1 MKPTIADAST
11 LPQPSQRFATVQ
23 TWAEVLR
30 TGNLSAGRHMDAVT
44 RWLLIARASVFT
56 MTLTSAAIGGLLA
69 AAEEESFHWVAFLLT
84 ALGLTLCHASNNM
97 TNDYLDLESGVDTP
111 DYARA
116 LYAPHP
122 ILSGLVSKAGLL
134 AAIALVNL
142 ATLGIAVYLTY
153 LRGWP
158 VLVFTGLGFF
168 LSLFYVAPPLRL
180 KHRGLGELSVF
191 VVWGPLMIGG
201 AYYTT
206 SGELTPW
213 AILASIPYAVLVT
226 TVLIGKHLDK
236 AEQDQAKG
244 IHTMVVLLG
253 ERASL
258 ALNRAL
264 MVGFYVVVLG
274 LVLAGVLGVWVALV
288 ALSLAR
294 LRSVLSAYS
303 RPRPERAPPGYPIW
317 PLWFVAW
324 AFLLT
329 RRAGLLF
336 LAGLILNLVLPLQ
349 VPWGP

>member
-1 MKPTIADAST
+1 MADAST
-11 LPQPSQRFATVQ
+11 LTQPSQRFASVQ

-30 TGNLSAGRHMDAVT
+30 TGNLSAGRRMDVVT
-44 RWLLIARASVFT
+44 RWLLIARASVFS

-69 AAEEESFHWVAFLLT
+69 AAEEESFHWLAFFLT
-84 ALGLTLCHASNNM
+84 AVGLTLCHAANNM
-97 TNDYLDLESGVDTP
+97 VNDYLDLESGVDTP

-134 AAIALVNL
+134 AGIAAVNL
-142 ATLGIAVYLTY
+142 AALAIAVYLTY

-158 VLVFTGLGFF
+158 VLIFTGLGFF
-168 LSLFYVAPPLRL
+168 LSIFYVAPPLRL
-180 KHRGLGELSVF
+180 KHHGLGELSVF
-191 VVWGPLMIGG
+191 LVWGPLMIGG

-206 SGELTPW
+206 SGALTPW
-213 AILASIPYAVLVT
+213 AILASIPYALLVT

-236 AEQDQAKG
+236 AEQDRAKG
-244 IHTMVVLLG
+244 IHTMVVMLG

-258 ALNRAL
+258 VLNRAL
-264 MVGFYVVVLG
+264 MVAFYLVVLA
-274 LVLAGVLGVWVALV
+274 LALAGILGVWVALV
-288 ALSLAR
+288 ALSLPR
-294 LRSVLSAYS
+294 LRAVLTAYS
-303 RPRPERAPPGYPIW
+303 RPRPERAPAGYPIW

-324 AFLLT
+324 AFVLT

-336 LAGLILNLVLPLQ
+336 LAGLILNLVIPLQ